1 MWTMA
6 EASSFH
12 GQMWQSCVE
21 PSRVTFIEVL
31 NACTSVRAFENA
43 REGHEHIIK
52 RHRVSD
58 ISG

>member
-6 EASSFH
+6 EASSFP
-12 GQMWQSCVE
+12 GQMRQSCVK
-21 PSRVTFIEVL
+21 PSPVRFIEVL
-31 NACTSVRAFENA
+31 NACTSVGVFENA
-43 REGHEHIIK
+43 TEGHEYIIK